1 MFSKFRSLIFKFD
14 PETAHN
20 LAIKSLKLNLLPNL
34 SNQEKDDSLFKTKLF
49 GKEIN
54 NPIGIAAGFDKNAEV
69 YNSLFKLGFGFVEVG
84 TVTPLEQ
91 YGNPKPRVF
100 RLVDDQ
106 ALINRLGF
114 NNLGSENISKR
125 IKSNPNKGLLGVNIG
140 PNKDSEDRLNDYLIG
155 LRVFHDIAD
164 YVTINISSPNT
175 ENLRNFHD
183 KSKFDELMDS
193 IEKEKIRLKSKI
205 PIIVKISPDIL
216 EEQIEIICKTLIQYK
231 VSAIIVS
238 NTSAKNRDKLKDI
251 LKHQKGGLSGKPLE
265 EEANKLISKFY
276 KILNGK
282 IEIIG
287 VGVVPQE
294 INLDPFF
301 SPRKLLDLQAG
312 LYGVKEKDR
321 ITDTILNLVSLEK
334 EANSYARSLSGGMKR
349 RLLMAKALVHQPPL
363 VFLDEPTAGVD
374 VELRQNLWKNVR
386 MLNKLGVTII
396 LTTHYLEE
404 AEKMCDRIAI
414 LNKGNVVALDSTKN
428 LLNRIQTKKV
438 TFKTDKEINIQKN
451 DLESLEIISKIGNEV
466 CVSYEKSKVNMEKL
480 INLIKKNNV
489 KIVDIS
495 TDDGDLEDVFL
506 RLIKN

>member
-1 MFSKFRSLIFKFD
+1 MDKKNILSVKNLKKIYSKQ
-14 PETAHN
+14 HN
-20 LAIKSLKLNLLPNL
+20 GKTYALNDLNL
-34 SNQEKDDSLFKTKLF
+34 DV
-49 GKEIN
+49 KEGEI
-54 NPIGIAAGFDKNAEV
+54 F
-69 YNSLFKLGFGFVEVG
+69 
-84 TVTPLEQ
+84 
-91 YGNPKPRVF
+91 
-100 RLVDDQ
+100 
-106 ALINRLGF
+106 
-114 NNLGSENISKR
+114 
-125 IKSNPNKGLLGVNIG
+125 GLLG
-140 PNKDSEDRLNDYLIG
+140 PNGAGKTT
-155 LRVFHDIAD
+155 F
-164 YVTINISSPNT
+164 INILAGTVIKTGGEVNVCGFDLD
-175 ENLRNFHD
+175 ENPRQVRA
-183 KSKFDELMDS
+183 S
-193 IEKEKIRLKSKI
+193 
-205 PIIVKISPDIL
+205 
-216 EEQIEIICKTLIQYK
+216 
-231 VSAIIVS
+231 
-238 NTSAKNRDKLKDI
+238 
-251 LKHQKGGLSGKPLE
+251 
-265 EEANKLISKFY
+265 
-276 KILNGK
+276 
-282 IEIIG
+282 

-294 INLDPFF
+294 VNLDPFF
-301 SPRKLLDLQAG
+301 SPRKLLELQAG

-321 ITDTILNLVSLEK
+321 ITDTILNLVSLKK

-404 AEKMCDRIAI
+404 AEEMCDRIAI

-466 CVSYEKSKVNMEKL
+466 CVSYEKSKVSMEKL